1 MEGSTVNRF
10 IWVPAEPKRKPREI
24 DLFESGVILAGC
36 LMGMA
41 IMVLL
46 AWIF

>member
-1 MEGSTVNRF
+1 MNEF
-10 IWVPAEPKRKPREI
+10 IWVPAERKRKPREI
-24 DLFESGVILAGC
+24 DLFEAGVILGGC

-41 IMVLL
+41 IMLLL